1 MEEKDIRNAV
11 LGLLAAQG
19 TKYVPVGVSARH
31 VHLSQADLD
40 RLFGPGRPLTPCKPL
55 SQPGQFAAQERVT
68 VAGPKG
74 ELANVRVLGPVR
86 KQTQVEVTF
95 SDLMRLGLKGMVRMS
110 GDVDGTPGCTL
121 KGPAGEV
128 QIPCGVIVAA
138 RHLHLSGP
146 QAALYGVKD
155 GDAVKLRMDGPRP
168 GVLEQVVCRVGEGHD
183 LEVHLDT
190 DEANA
195 LGISTGTLLEVLS
208 GCSCGGDCH
217 RHNAPPSAETASPVL
232 PPPRTPMPPEP
243 SGEIMSLVTER
254 DIEDAWRRGEKVI
267 FCRPRCIITDAAR
280 ERAASLE
287 ITFQISK
294 GQV

>member
-1 MEEKDIRNAV
+1 MDERDIRNAV

-31 VHLSQADLD
+31 VHLCQTDLD
-40 RLFGPGRPLTPCKPL
+40 RLFGPGYRLKPCKPL
-55 SQPGQFAAQERVT
+55 SQPGQFAALERIT
-68 VAGPKG
+68 VSGPKG

-86 KQTQVEVTF
+86 RQTQVEVTF
-95 SDLMRLGLKGMVRMS
+95 SDLMRLGIKGMVRMS
-110 GDVDGTPGCTL
+110 GDVGGTPGCTL
-121 KGPAGEV
+121 KGPAGEI

-168 GVLEQVVCRVGEGHD
+168 GVLEQIICRVGEGHD
-183 LEVHLDT
+183 LEAHLDT

-195 LGISTGTLLEVLS
+195 FGISTGTLLEILS
-208 GCSCGGDCH
+208 GCACGGDCQKH
-217 RHNAPPSAETASPVL
+217 TAPPSSMAPSPAL
-232 PPPRTPMPPEP
+232 PQAQTPKPPEP
-243 SGEIMSLVTER
+243 TGEIMSLVTER

-267 FCRPRCIITDAAR
+267 LCKPRCIITDAAKD
-280 ERAASLE
+280 RAASLE

-294 GQV
+294 G

>member
-1 MEEKDIRNAV
+1 MNEKDIRNSV

-19 TKYVPVGVSARH
+19 TKYVPAGVSARH
-31 VHLSQADLD
+31 VHLSRTDLE
-40 RLFGPGRPLTPCKPL
+40 RLFGPGYRLKPCKPL
-55 SQPGQFAAQERVT
+55 SQPGQFAAQERIT
-68 VAGPKG
+68 VSGPKG
-74 ELANVRVLGPVR
+74 EIANVRVLGPVR
-86 KQTQVEVTF
+86 RQTQVEVTF

-110 GDVDGTPGCTL
+110 GDISGTPGCIL
-121 KGPAGEV
+121 KGPAGEI

-146 QAALYGVKD
+146 QAVLYGLKD

-195 LGISTGTLLEVLS
+195 FGISTGTLLEVLTE
-208 GCSCGGDCH
+208 CSCGGDCH
-217 RHNAPPSAETASPVL
+217 KHAAPVSSEPAPPRPQ
-232 PPPRTPMPPEP
+232 TPKPPEP
-243 SGEIMSLVTER
+243 AGEIMSLVTER

-267 FCRPRCIITDAAR
+267 LCRPRCIITDAAKD
-280 ERAASLE
+280 RAASLE

-294 GQV
+294 G

>member
-1 MEEKDIRNAV
+1 MMNEKDVRNTV

-40 RLFGPGRPLTPCKPL
+40 RLFGPGYRLRPCKQL

-74 ELANVRVLGPVR
+74 ELGNVRVLGPVR
-86 KQTQVEVTF
+86 GKTQVEVTF

-110 GDVDGTPGCTL
+110 GDVDGTPGCVL
-121 KGPAGEV
+121 RGPAGEV
-128 QIPCGVIVAA
+128 QIPCGVMVAA

-146 QAALYGVKD
+146 QAALYGLKD

-168 GVLEQVVCRVGEGHD
+168 GVLEQVICRVGEGHD

-195 LGISTGTLLEVLS
+195 FGISTGMLLEVVS
-208 GCSCGGDCH
+208 GCSCGGNC
-217 RHNAPPSAETASPVL
+217 RHTGAPQSEAPV
-232 PPPRTPMPPEP
+232 TPEP
-243 SGEIMSLVTER
+243 SGEVMSLVTER
-254 DIEDAWRRGEKVI
+254 DVEDEWRRGGKVI
-267 FCRPRCIITDAAR
+267 LCRPRCIITDAAR

-287 ITFQISK
+287 IDFRISK
-294 GQV
+294 G

>member
-11 LGLLAAQG
+11 LGFLAAQG

-31 VHLSQADLD
+31 VHLSREDLD
-40 RLFGPGRPLTPCKPL
+40 RLFGAGYSLKPCKPL
-55 SQPGQFAAQERVT
+55 SQPGQFAARERIT
-68 VAGPKG
+68 VCGPKG

-86 KQTQVEVTF
+86 KRTQVEVTF
-95 SDLMRLGLKGMVRMS
+95 SDLMRLGIKGMVRMS

-121 KGPAGEV
+121 KGPAGSV

-168 GVLEQVVCRVGEGHD
+168 GVLEQVICRVGEGHD

-195 LGISTGTLLEVLS
+195 FGITTGTLLEVRS

-217 RHNAPPSAETASPVL
+217 KGDAPPSAEGAVL
-232 PPPRTPMPPEP
+232 PPPEP
-243 SGEIMSLVTER
+243 NGEVMSLVTER
-254 DIEDAWRRGEKVI
+254 DVEDAWRRGEKVI
-267 FCRPRCIITDAAR
+267 LCKPHCIITDAAKD
-280 ERAASLE
+280 RAPTLE
-287 ITFQISK
+287 ITFQTAR
-294 GQV
+294 G